1 MQHNIHCR
9 QKDGGI
15 QAIISYRY
23 DNSLKWESKS
33 KQGFQKK
40 SDAMRW
46 ANEMVVELAKNEGR
60 VVANENMTLGDAVQ
74 IYLETKNKTV
84 KPNTFIGYS
93 SAFQYYQ
100 PYSDILLKK
109 ITPLKADEMNAD
121 IPASYSAILKG
132 FWMFLQKKKL
142 IKEIDVSFQKKKTL
156 RKGKVIPYSD
166 YLKILESLGDNKE
179 LIAFCKIAYRFGMR
193 SGEILGLTPDV
204 VTKNKLI
211 VKQQWVT
218 IGVNEKNQHIKGIAE
233 LKNKESGIRELPST
247 PDILAMLNALPFNF
261 KDGRYFTMRRQHAI
275 NRKMA
280 TFGYSPHDFRH
291 TRASEMVNAGFNL
304 RYVAYFLGDKLD
316 TVINNYV
323 SLNDDMICGQNEKFL
338 TNFCRME

>member
-46 ANEMVVELAKNEGR
+46 ANEMVVELAQNEGR
-60 VVANENMTLGDAVQ
+60 VLANDKMTLGDAVE
-74 IYLETKNKTV
+74 IYLEAKKKSV
-84 KPNTFIGYS
+84 KANTFLSYENTLR
-93 SAFQYYQ
+93 YYR
-100 PYSDILLKK
+100 PYSDLLLKK
-109 ITPLKADEMNAD
+109 ITPLKVDEMNGE
-121 IPASYSAILKG
+121 IPSSYAGVIKG
-132 FWMFLQKKKL
+132 FWLFLQKKKM
-142 IKEIDVSFQKKKTL
+142 IKEIDVSVQKKKTL
-156 RKGKVIPYSD
+156 RKGKVIPYTD
-166 YLKILESLGDNKE
+166 YLKILELLGDNKE

-193 SGEILGLTPDV
+193 SGEILGLTPEV
-204 VTKNKLI
+204 VTKNKII

-218 IGVNEKNQHIKGIAE
+218 IGISEKRQHIKGISE
-233 LKNKESGIRELPST
+233 LKNKENGIRELPST
-247 PDILAMLNALPFNF
+247 PDILVMLNQLPFNF
-261 KDGRYFTMRRQHAI
+261 KDGRYFRMRSQQTL
-275 NRKMA
+275 NRIMA
-280 TFGYSPHDFRH
+280 GIGYSPHDFRH

-323 SLNDDMICGQNEKFL
+323 SLNDDMIYGQNEKFL